1 MFRKRVNG
9 FLIKACRNWIRR
21 GYPEGKNVQS
31 PINNS
36 YSGSTTRLLCESLL
50 LFWGNFV
57 ARHRKRLAYQP
68 KLCMFDNVKN
78 KYVGPRSK
86 VHIKY
91 LGVLIDHN
99 LSWKYHI
106 DFIVTKLIK
115 MLGYLQSMY
124 KSLINPYLTYGL
136 AAWGQACK
144 TYLNKILILQKRA
157 VFVLRGLA

>member
-1 MFRKRVNG
+1 MFKVLSII
-9 FLIKACRNWIRR
+9 LILV
-21 GYPEGKNVQS
+21 G
-31 PINNS
+31 
-36 YSGSTTRLLCESLL
+36 TTRLLCESLL

-78 KYVGPRSK
+78 KYVGPQSR

-106 DFIVTKLIK
+106 DSIITKLIK

-144 TYLNKILILQKRA
+144 TYLKKTLILQKRA

>member
-1 MFRKRVNG
+1 MSKLDPAWVSSREKCSKSYQY
-9 FLIKACRNWIRR
+9 FLFW
-21 GYPEGKNVQS
+21 V
-31 PINNS
+31 
-36 YSGSTTRLLCESLL
+36 STTRLLCESLL

-78 KYVGPRSK
+78 KYVGPQSQ
-86 VHIKY
+86 VHVKY

-99 LSWKYHI
+99 ISWKYHI
-106 DFIVTKLIK
+106 DSIVTKLIK

-157 VFVLRGLA
+157 VFVLRGLAWPCSSFISRS